1 MSRNLRF
8 ANAPI
13 GWWGAPRDFTT
24 TNDLGVYTLDATQR
38 YVFGTPLM
46 TWDGKIYRYAK
57 AGGTLDVDMGAKAY
71 ATQNLAYAAA
81 ASTQLAGDRQVT
93 ATFAVT
99 DGYANSGLVLE
110 DELAG
115 GEIVVF
121 SDTVVTQ
128 RRTIVG
134 NTSVVVGGGTG
145 IIYVDTPWQAAIAVS
160 GSYIEAM
167 GSQFLDVRTA
177 DDQTKCVVGVPCAIA
192 TTTYPFCWLQTR
204 GKCWVAP
211 QSTVGNS
218 ASIRACYWRSDGS
231 LDIRALAGTFHDVY
245 VTDQYAGYVLQNAQA
260 GTQGAPFFF
269 LECE

>member
-1 MSRNLRF
+1 MSKGFRY

-13 GWWGAPRDFTT
+13 GWFGTPRDFTGT
-24 TNDLGVYTLDATQR
+24 SDLSVYAVDSVQR
-38 YVFGTPLM
+38 YMLGTPYM
-46 TWDGKIYRYAK
+46 AWDGKIYRYAK
-57 AGGTLDVDMGAKAY
+57 AGATLDPDMGAKAY

-81 ASTQLAGDRQVT
+81 ASAQVAGDKQVT
-93 ATFAVT
+93 CTFGAA
-99 DGYANSGLVLE
+99 DGYANSGLVVE

-115 GEIVVF
+115 GEIIVF

-134 NTSVVVGGGTG
+134 NTAVAVGGGTG
-145 IIYVDTPWQAAIAVS
+145 VVYVDVPWQAAIAVS

-167 GSQFLDVRTA
+167 GSKFFDVRNV
-177 DDQTKCVVGVPCAIA
+177 DDQTKCVVGVTCAIA
-192 TTTYPFCWLQTR
+192 TTTYPYCWLQTR

-231 LDIRALAGTFHDVY
+231 LDIRALNGTFHDVY

-260 GTQGAPFFF
+260 GTQGAPFFM
-269 LECE
+269 LMCE